1 MKIKINKRDAVH
13 AAMEIV
19 GCMLMFYGY
28 GQLCP

>member
-28 GQLCP
+28 GSWMA